1 MSFAHMFQL
10 TWNILNPSEGP
21 PFSIYSVPQPSVCSS
36 SCSFIWNQQK
46 SWGWRNIRIY
56 DHSWFNHPPPW
67 HFTSAQLRPWLVQAP
82 TIAATK
88 ASAVWAMHWWPC
100 WSRRRQVEY
109 QSYGFSGSWLDGK
122 SQGIIGHQ
130 WIASN
135 LATSYDTVWS
145 CLGVVSLVRQAF
157 LQQLPTRTTTIGDR
171 LLI

>member
-1 MSFAHMFQL
+1 MKDRPFPSTAFHSPVSVVVLVAL
-10 TWNILNPSEGP
+10 SEINKNPEDEETSEFMTIPG
-21 PFSIYSVPQPSVCSS
+21 SIT
-36 SCSFIWNQQK
+36 
-46 SWGWRNIRIY
+46 
-56 DHSWFNHPPPW
+56 PPW

-171 LLI
+171 LLNM